1 MTNFWARKSIAA
13 LRAEAEE
20 RDVQA
25 LTTHGGIPL
34 KRTLSA
40 TSLVALGIGA
50 IVGAG
55 IFVLTGHAAAV
66 NAGPAIGLSFVLSA
80 IACAFA
86 GLCYAEMA
94 STVPIFRQCL
104 HLCLR
109 NDGRNCC
116 LDHRLGLDPRICP
129 WRDNGRDRMVG
140 LCRQP
145 AQRFRDRGA
154 RPICQSPFAYDPAN
168 RVWHLTGALLN
179 VPAMAVIAAI
189 SALLIVGVHDSARV
203 NNIIVVIK
211 VAIIVVFVGVG
222 AWFVSTSNWVTGGN
236 PEGAFIPPNL
246 GPGQYGWSGVVR
258 GAAVVFFAYIGF
270 DAVSTAA
277 QEANNPKRD
286 IPIGILRSLA
296 ICTVLY
302 LAVGFVLTGIVPYDQ
317 LNVADPIAVG
327 IDAIGMKW
335 LAPIVKL
342 GAVLGLTS
350 VILVML
356 LAQPRIFYTMARD
369 GLLPAIAAKV
379 HPRFRTPYV
388 TTIVTGVV
396 VTILSGLLPI
406 GLVGELV
413 SVGTL
418 FAFTLVCLGV
428 LALRFTQPQLPRP
441 FKTPAV
447 YVVAPAG
454 AATALFLMFGLPLDT
469 WIRFVTWLALGLVV
483 YALYGSRH
491 SRIGQTGIRPSRS

>member
-1 MTNFWARKSIAA
+1 MTNLWARKSIAA

-80 IACAFA
+80 IACAFRGPVLRRD
-86 GLCYAEMA
+86 GLDGAD
-94 STVPIFRQCL
+94 FRQCL

-129 WRDNGRDRMVG
+129 GRDNGRDR
-140 LCRQP
+140 
-145 AQRFRDRGA
+145 
-154 RPICQSPFAYDPAN
+154 
-168 RVWHLTGALLN
+168 
-179 VPAMAVIAAI
+179 
-189 SALLIVGVHDSARV
+189 
-203 NNIIVVIK
+203 
-211 VAIIVVFVGVG
+211 
-222 AWFVSTSNWVTGGN
+222 
-236 PEGAFIPPNL
+236 
-246 GPGQYGWSGVVR
+246 
-258 GAAVVFFAYIGF
+258 
-270 DAVSTAA
+270 
-277 QEANNPKRD
+277 
-286 IPIGILRSLA
+286 
-296 ICTVLY
+296 
-302 LAVGFVLTGIVPYDQ
+302 
-317 LNVADPIAVG
+317 
-327 IDAIGMKW
+327 
-335 LAPIVKL
+335 
-342 GAVLGLTS
+342 
-350 VILVML
+350 
-356 LAQPRIFYTMARD
+356 
-369 GLLPAIAAKV
+369 
-379 HPRFRTPYV
+379 
-388 TTIVTGVV
+388 
-396 VTILSGLLPI
+396 
-406 GLVGELV
+406 
-413 SVGTL
+413 TL

-483 YALYGSRH
+483 YALYESRH

>member
-1 MTNFWARKSIAA
+1 MGEIVAWIIGWD
-13 LRAEAEE
+13 LILEY
-20 RDVQA
+20 
-25 LTTHGGIPL
+25 
-34 KRTLSA
+34 
-40 TSLVALGIGA
+40 ALGATTVAVGWSGYA
-50 IVGAG
+50 VSLLSDLGIV
-55 IFVLTGHAAAV
+55 V
-66 NAGPAIGLSFVLSA
+66 PDR
-80 IACAFA
+80 
-86 GLCYAEMA
+86 YA
-94 STVPIFRQCL
+94 
-104 HLCLR
+104 
-109 NDGRNCC
+109 
-116 LDHRLGLDPRICP
+116 
-129 WRDNGRDRMVG
+129 
-140 LCRQP
+140 
-145 AQRFRDRGA
+145 
-154 RPICQSPFAYDPAN
+154 QSPFAYDPAN

-222 AWFVSTSNWVTGGN
+222 AWFVSTSNWVTAGN

-286 IPIGILRSLA
+286 MPIGILGSLA

-483 YALYGSRH
+483 YTLYGSRH

>member
-1 MTNFWARKSIAA
+1 MGEIVAWMIGWD
-13 LRAEAEE
+13 LILEY
-20 RDVQA
+20 
-25 LTTHGGIPL
+25 
-34 KRTLSA
+34 
-40 TSLVALGIGA
+40 ALGA
-50 IVGAG
+50 TTV
-55 IFVLTGHAAAV
+55 
-66 NAGPAIGLSFVLSA
+66 AIGWSGYAVSLLGDFG
-80 IACAFA
+80 IAVPDR
-86 GLCYAEMA
+86 YA
-94 STVPIFRQCL
+94 R
-104 HLCLR
+104 
-109 NDGRNCC
+109 
-116 LDHRLGLDPRICP
+116 
-129 WRDNGRDRMVG
+129 
-140 LCRQP
+140 
-145 AQRFRDRGA
+145 
-154 RPICQSPFAYDPAN
+154 SPFGYDPAN

-222 AWFVSTSNWVTGGN
+222 AWFVSTSNWVTAGN

-286 IPIGILRSLA
+286 MPIGILGSLA

-342 GAVLGLTS
+342 G
-350 VILVML
+350 
-356 LAQPRIFYTMARD
+356 
-369 GLLPAIAAKV
+369 
-379 HPRFRTPYV
+379 
-388 TTIVTGVV
+388 VTGVV

-413 SVGTL
+413 SVACSLSLSCASACSPCGHAT
-418 FAFTLVCLGV
+418 ATAAPVQDAGS
-428 LALRFTQPQLPRP
+428 LRSCARRS
-441 FKTPAV
+441 
-447 YVVAPAG
+447 
-454 AATALFLMFGLPLDT
+454 ATALFLMSGLPLDT

-491 SRIGQTGIRPSRS
+491 SRIGQTGIRRSRA

>member
-1 MTNFWARKSIAA
+1 MTNLWARKSIAA

-94 STVPIFRQCL
+94 STVPISGSAYTYAYATMGEIVAWIIGWDL
-104 HLCLR
+104 ILEYA
-109 NDGRNCC
+109 
-116 LDHRLGLDPRICP
+116 LGATTVAIGWSGYAVSLLGDFGIVVP
-129 WRDNGRDRMVG
+129 DRY
-140 LCRQP
+140 
-145 AQRFRDRGA
+145 A
-154 RPICQSPFAYDPAN
+154 QSPFAYDPAN
-168 RVWHLTGALLN
+168 CVWHLTGALLN

-222 AWFVSTSNWVTGGN
+222 AWFVSTSNWVTAGN

-286 IPIGILRSLA
+286 MPIGILGSLA

-342 GAVLGLTS
+342 GVDRRCRDHPFRAAADWSGRRVGQRRTCSLSLSCASACSPCGHATATAAPVQDAGSLRRGARRCRHGAVPHVRAAARHLDTLRHMAGARPRCLRA
-350 VILVML
+350 LRKQ
-356 LAQPRIFYTMARD
+356 AQPDWTN
-369 GLLPAIAAKV
+369 
-379 HPRFRTPYV
+379 
-388 TTIVTGVV
+388 
-396 VTILSGLLPI
+396 
-406 GLVGELV
+406 
-413 SVGTL
+413 
-418 FAFTLVCLGV
+418 
-428 LALRFTQPQLPRP
+428 
-441 FKTPAV
+441 
-447 YVVAPAG
+447 
-454 AATALFLMFGLPLDT
+454 
-469 WIRFVTWLALGLVV
+469 
-483 YALYGSRH
+483 RH
-491 SRIGQTGIRPSRS
+491 SPVPLIAGK

>member
-1 MTNFWARKSIAA
+1 MTNLWARKSIAA

-94 STVPIFRQCL
+94 STVPISGSAYTYAYATMGEIVAWIIGWDL
-104 HLCLR
+104 ILEYA
-109 NDGRNCC
+109 
-116 LDHRLGLDPRICP
+116 LGATTVAIGWSGYAVSLLSDFGIVVP
-129 WRDNGRDRMVG
+129 DRY
-140 LCRQP
+140 
-145 AQRFRDRGA
+145 A
-154 RPICQSPFAYDPAN
+154 QSPFAYDPAN

-189 SALLIVGVHDSARV
+189 SALLIVGVHNSARV

-222 AWFVSTSNWVTGGN
+222 AWFVSTSNWVTAGN

-286 IPIGILRSLA
+286 MPIGILGSLA

-491 SRIGQTGIRPSRS
+491 SRIGQTGIRRSRA

>member
-1 MTNFWARKSIAA
+1 MGEIVAWIIGWD
-13 LRAEAEE
+13 LILEY
-20 RDVQA
+20 
-25 LTTHGGIPL
+25 
-34 KRTLSA
+34 
-40 TSLVALGIGA
+40 ALGA
-50 IVGAG
+50 TTV
-55 IFVLTGHAAAV
+55 
-66 NAGPAIGLSFVLSA
+66 AIGWSGYAVSLLSDLGIVVPDR
-80 IACAFA
+80 
-86 GLCYAEMA
+86 YA
-94 STVPIFRQCL
+94 
-104 HLCLR
+104 
-109 NDGRNCC
+109 
-116 LDHRLGLDPRICP
+116 
-129 WRDNGRDRMVG
+129 
-140 LCRQP
+140 
-145 AQRFRDRGA
+145 
-154 RPICQSPFAYDPAN
+154 QSPFAYDPAN
-168 RVWHLTGALLN
+168 CVWHLTGALLN

-222 AWFVSTSNWVTGGN
+222 AWFVSTSNWVTAGN

-286 IPIGILRSLA
+286 MPIGILRSLA

-317 LNVADPIAVG
+317 VNVADPIAVG

-369 GLLPAIAAKV
+369 RSAAGDRRQSAPALSHAIRHHDRDRRCRDHPFRFAADRSGRRV
-379 HPRFRTPYV
+379 GQRRDVVRLHPRVPRRARSAVHATATAAPV
-388 TTIVTGVV
+388 QDAGSLRRGARRCRHGAVPHVRAAARH
-396 VTILSGLLPI
+396 LD
-406 GLVGELV
+406 
-413 SVGTL
+413 TL
-418 FAFTLVCLGV
+418 RHMAGARPRCLR
-428 LALRFTQPQLPRP
+428 ALRKQAQPDW
-441 FKTPAV
+441 TN
-447 YVVAPAG
+447 
-454 AATALFLMFGLPLDT
+454 
-469 WIRFVTWLALGLVV
+469 
-483 YALYGSRH
+483 RH
-491 SRIGQTGIRPSRS
+491 SPVPLIAGK